1 MKIERFEDLDAWKE
15 ARKLRKMIS
24 TMTRGEKAQRDRE
37 FCGQI
42 RRAALSVML
51 NIAEGFEA
59 DTTKES
65 IALDGWARRSCGE
78 VRSALYAALDD
89 GYATEADFR
98 ACKLQAEK
106 TGAIITGLIRYL
118 RTVRSGYCQ
127 RLGQKA

>member
-1 MKIERFEDLDAWKE
+1 MRISRFEDLDAWKE
-15 ARKLRKMIS
+15 ARKLRKVIS
-24 TMTRGEKAQRDRE
+24 RLTRGEKARKDRE

-51 NIAEGFEA
+51 NLAEGFEA

-65 IALDGWARRSCGE
+65 ITFAGWARRSCGE

-89 GYATEADFR
+89 AYIAEGEFL
-98 ACKLQAEK
+98 ACKQQAEK

-118 RTVRSGYCQ
+118 RTVR
-127 RLGQKA
+127 